1 MGFVLFYFLN
11 FCYHYLKILKLEIY
25 KNLRMQIRDKNDKVS
40 EDYILQ
46 DNKKTRFGA
55 TFIIIVLIILIAAVA
70 MTGVYFEYW

>member
-1 MGFVLFYFLN
+1 
-11 FCYHYLKILKLEIY
+11 
-25 KNLRMQIRDKNDKVS
+25 MQIRDKNDKES

-55 TFIIIVLIILIAAVA
+55 TFIIIVLIVLITAVA